1 MTLKSRNVLFTALL
15 VVILVFYTR
24 NHEPALASYSLSP
37 ILLPAVAGEE
47 EELLKEVLPQ
57 ADSFS
62 SKGGNLRHY
71 KGYQV
76 DDQTGRE
83 TLVGFVFLTADVEPL
98 EWGYE
103 GPIIIL
109 VGMTTEGVITEIKV
123 LEHHEPY
130 GYFSI
135 DLPSFADQFRG
146 KSILEPFSVGR
157 DIDAISRA
165 TITVKSATRGI
176 RNSARR
182 IAKQYLAQAR
192 D

>member
-1 MTLKSRNVLFTALL
+1 MTAKSRNIVFITLL
-15 VVILVFYTR
+15 VVVFVIHTG
-24 NHEPALASYSLSP
+24 HQIPALATGAPSP
-37 ILLPAVAGEE
+37 TLLPAVVDEE
-47 EELLKEVLPQ
+47 EELLKEILPQ

-62 SKGGNLRHY
+62 PKGGNLRHY

-76 DDQTGRE
+76 DTQTGRE

-109 VGMTTEGVITEIKV
+109 VGMTTQGVITEIKV

-146 KSILEPFSVGR
+146 KSILDPFSVGR

-176 RNSARR
+176 KNSARR
-182 IAKQYLAQAR
+182 IAKQHLAQGR